1 MSSRHVSPLSLSL
14 SLTPTPRARVTASIK
29 TRLSSILID
38 RKIDFSNVQLKTEE
52 KGEICTDE
60 SSVGVKELKHF
71 SVVKMSIK
79 RSTTSKKDVK

>member
-1 MSSRHVSPLSLSL
+1 MLHYITRSVN
-14 SLTPTPRARVTASIK
+14 LTPTPRARVTASIK

-60 SSVGVKELKHF
+60 SSVGIKELKHF

>member
-60 SSVGVKELKHF
+60 SSVGIKELKHF